1 MFLYLADEIKRIY
14 LLRLIV
20 QHLYA
25 HNYWIHCPNEH
36 SIVIPDDEG
45 NVLKEEKINLL
56 KNDEF
61 VRLINSIV
69 IGSGKREDDED
80 IDHMSNYC

>member
-1 MFLYLADEIKRIY
+1 MLIITGY
-14 LLRLIV
+14 IV
-20 QHLYA
+20 QMNTVLSYKMM
-25 HNYWIHCPNEH
+25 E
-36 SIVIPDDEG
+36 EMF
-45 NVLKEEKINLL
+45 LKEEKINLL

>member
-1 MFLYLADEIKRIY
+1 M
-14 LLRLIV
+14 
-20 QHLYA
+20 
-25 HNYWIHCPNEH
+25 
-36 SIVIPDDEG
+36 
-45 NVLKEEKINLL
+45 KEEKINLL

>member
-1 MFLYLADEIKRIY
+1 M
-14 LLRLIV
+14 
-20 QHLYA
+20 
-25 HNYWIHCPNEH
+25 HCPNEH
-36 SIVIPDDEG
+36 SIVIQHDEG